1 MEKFFFV
8 NNCHLILFEQK
19 QLFKPILTFHRIYT
33 FKNVK
38 KKQLSDYFS
47 TPFWDSHFLI
57 KKRSSLRISL
67 KILQNNQKSIF
78 SLYMAHFEVK
88 NKFLLIFSPFN
99 WVDQK
104 VLIILRICHFSNMLR
119 KTNLS
124 IFVFLSEI
132 ATFLTKKRSSL

>member
-1 MEKFFFV
+1 MRLIFGEIFFL
-8 NNCHLILFEQK
+8 LIIVTFYCFEQK
-19 QLFKPILTFHRIYT
+19 QLFKLILTFHRIYT

-38 KKQLSDYFS
+38 KKNSLIISVA
-47 TPFWDSHFLI
+47 PFWDSHFLI
-57 KKRSSLRISL
+57 KKRSSLWISL

-104 VLIILRICHFSNMLR
+104 MLIILRICHFTNMLR
-119 KTNLS
+119 KTNLRILCS
-124 IFVFLSEI
+124 FL
-132 ATFLTKKRSSL
+132 R